1 MVSLKLSTSS
11 CQLHTGTIVLV
22 LCKFLVHT
30 YNNTDKRRIIKFVN
44 SLLYLGAN
52 NLRMQIQAD
61 F

>member
-22 LCKFLVHT
+22 LCKFLVYT